1 MDGTS
6 EETVRALRAG
16 AALYN
21 AGEFHAAHA
30 PWEERWLALGGDA
43 GDGDGAGTGAGDV
56 PSDPTAGDEGAGG
69 TDRDTAER
77 RLLKGLIQLT
87 AAVYHATERNWAGA
101 TGLAASAREYLAA
114 VEAPV
119 PGGLALDP
127 IRSYLEAFAADP
139 VLIERRPP
147 VRLELDGTVVGPAD
161 LAFDAATLAAAAL
174 AEEHGYEE
182 RVLER
187 AAAFGRADLEAGQAT
202 SPFVALIFDFVA
214 GENRPLVFR
223 RLEDHVDRREHRES
237 GVAGLFDVDG
247 GESESGNESG
257 SAGESSSDGN
267 GNRDGDGD
275 GNSGGNERGGD
286 GG

>member
-1 MDGTS
+1 MDTS
-6 EETVRALRAG
+6 EGTLRALRAG

-43 GDGDGAGTGAGDV
+43 GDGDGAGTGAGD
-56 PSDPTAGDEGAGG
+56 EGARG
-69 TDRDTAER
+69 TDRDTDDPAAER

-139 VLIERRPP
+139 ALIERCPP

-161 LAFDAATLAAAAL
+161 LAFDAATVAAAAL

-214 GENRPLVFR
+214 GENRSLVFR
-223 RLEDHVDRREHRES
+223 RLEEHVDRREHRES
-237 GVAGLFDVDG
+237 GVAGLFD
-247 GESESGNESG
+247 
-257 SAGESSSDGN
+257 AGEGADEN
-267 GNRDGDGD
+267 
-275 GNSGGNERGGD
+275 
-286 GG
+286 